1 MKTSKFNS
9 IPSITYQWWIRIYKG
24 MQTLHSDVNFNNW
37 KSRSF
42 VYGNKKSTK
51 VDKVSLLLKKRRFR
65 CQITLLNNLFDIFYL
80 WPYLC
85 QNLTISDSYGNINLK
100 VPIFLFTL
108 MYINIGVCSMGAL
121 NFIFHNSAAG
131 LLIIMYK

>member
-51 VDKVSLLLKKRRFR
+51 VDKVSLLSNYVTQYF
-65 CQITLLNNLFDIFYL
+65 FDIFYL